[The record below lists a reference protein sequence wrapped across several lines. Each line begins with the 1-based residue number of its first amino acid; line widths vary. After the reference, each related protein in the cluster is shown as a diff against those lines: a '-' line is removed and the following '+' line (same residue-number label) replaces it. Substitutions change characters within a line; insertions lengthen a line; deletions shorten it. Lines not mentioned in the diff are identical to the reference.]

1 MTVIE
6 AYNAPGRAL
15 EKPEQIR
22 NRMLLENFVNGTAD
36 VTFPGAP
43 PRGRRDAGIHRQP
56 HRMRT
61 VGRRAQGQRGLDRIR
76 RERATVLHTYPFSS
90 ETKSMTTVV
99 RDGDGISMFAKGSPE
114 KMLDLCA
121 VDAKTRGEIE
131 REMAKFQ
138 AQSCPVLG
146 FAHRHISDKDA
157 DTAALDYA
165 ADRAGLESGMM
176 FDGFVAIVD
185 PLREDMPGPVERC
198 RKAGIELKMLTG
210 DNVVTATAI
219 ANELGILDE
228 RHIAVEAR
236 RSRK

>member
-1 MTVIE
+1 
-6 AYNAPGRAL
+6 
-15 EKPEQIR
+15 
-22 NRMLLENFVNGTAD
+22 
-36 VTFPGAP
+36 
-43 PRGRRDAGIHRQP
+43 
-56 HRMRT
+56 
-61 VGRRAQGQRGLDRIR
+61 
-76 RERATVLHTYPFSS
+76 
-90 ETKSMTTVV
+90 MTTVV
-99 RDGDGISMFAKGSPE
+99 RDGDGITVFAKGSPE
-114 KMLDLCA
+114 KMLDRCA

-131 REMAKFQ
+131 REIAKFQ
-138 AQSCPVLG
+138 AQSCRVLG

-185 PLREDMPGPVERC
+185 PLREDVPGAVERC

-210 DNVVTATAI
+210 DNIVTATAI

-236 RSRK
+236 QIEEMSDEELAREIVRIRVIARSTPVIKMRVVNALKAQGNVVAATGDGIDRKSVV